1 MNTLYLKKLMLIL
14 FLNDGYIDNHTFV
27 SNYAKIGLHFST
39 FLVQL
44 KITIHFFLIIAMFI
58 FKAHAH

>member
-1 MNTLYLKKLMLIL
+1 MLIL
-14 FLNDGYIDNHTFV
+14 FLNDGYIDNHALV

-44 KITIHFFLIIAMFI
+44 KVAMFKKNIITMFI
-58 FKAHAH
+58 FKAHAY